1 MSGLQNTVA
10 PRDLVV
16 YADDW
21 YVIVNGEDYESLKEN
36 TERVMSKHFQWL
48 DTIGMVCNQTKTEL
62 LYFGNDQ
69 LRPTVNGELITSKNS
84 IKVLGLIMDHDFKWT
99 STVSKLRSLTFAL
112 RYLRRHLSLSEMKPA
127 LFAHVC
133 HDYSSQNEVIS
144 ASFL

>member
-16 YADDW
+16 YADDS

-84 IKVLGLIMDHDFKWT
+84 IKVLGLIMDHDLIWT
-99 STVSKLRSLTFAL
+99 STVSILRSLKFAL
-112 RYLRRHLSLSEMKPA
+112 RYLRRHLSL
-127 LFAHVC
+127 
-133 HDYSSQNEVIS
+133 
-144 ASFL
+144 